1 MEPRMTFGRL
11 SERSLMSDAVYA
23 GLLGL
28 LKRLTFHK
36 KEVSRFLCSF
46 SMVVHSL
53 TEAASSGPF

>member
-1 MEPRMTFGRL
+1 MTFGRS
-11 SERSLMSDAVYA
+11 SERSLVSDAVYA

-46 SMVVHSL
+46 FIVVQSL
-53 TEAASSGPF
+53 IEAASSGPF